1 MIGRI
6 VGGSS
11 IAAVIILFVLL
22 QATTPSQVG
31 PLGLLAVFFLLYVV
45 LVGLST
51 LILWW
56 GSKAVALIARP
67 FTSKRPMKPVPLQKS
82 YYYASV
88 LALAPVMLLAMK
100 SIGTLGV
107 YQLVLVGIFLLI
119 GVLYI
124 AKRMN

>member
-1 MIGRI
+1 MVGRI

-11 IAAVIILFVLL
+11 IAALIVLFILL

-45 LVGLST
+45 LVGVAT
-51 LILWW
+51 LILLW
-56 GSKAVALIARP
+56 GSNALAIAARP
-67 FTSKRPMKPVPLQKS
+67 FTSKRPVKPVALQKS

-88 LALAPVMLLAMK
+88 LALAPVMILAMK
-100 SIGTLGV
+100 SIGSLGV

-119 GVLYI
+119 GLLYV